1 MFRAFKGSE
10 RGENEGLKASFKMN
24 KSDLELRNLTDLAFV
39 LLSFLGFEMA
49 FPLRYGAFGA
59 DFFAVPFAI

>member
-24 KSDLELRNLTDLAFV
+24 KSDLELRNITDLAFV
-39 LLSFLGFEMA
+39 FLARSGK
-49 FPLRYGAFGA
+49 
-59 DFFAVPFAI
+59 I